1 VNAGEVALI
10 ASATLLIGSADFFGG
25 VAARRSAPMAVAA
38 WSQAL
43 GVPGL
48 LAIAAAVGG
57 SLIASD
63 LALGVAA
70 GAGSALGVSAL
81 YIGFARSAVGVVA
94 PTAAT
99 IAAVIPIVAGLILG
113 ERPGVVAAIGIG
125 MGIGAIILVGSTP
138 ADAPGVPKGLMI
150 GFIAGLGFGVMVIAY
165 AATSVEGGL
174 WSAVSGRFAAA
185 LFVTTAVIVTG
196 TNPRIMGSARVPTV
210 LAGVLASVGMAA
222 FVTVSQTADLI
233 VLGVALG
240 LFPTVTVLLAA
251 VFIRERLI
259 PTQWMGVGLAAVA
272 VTLISVG

>member
-1 VNAGEVALI
+1 MNPGDVALI
-10 ASATLLIGSADFFGG
+10 AWATLLIGSADFFGG

-48 LAIAAAVGG
+48 VAIAAAVGG
-57 SLIASD
+57 SLIATD
-63 LALGVAA
+63 VALGLAA

-81 YIGFARSAVGVVA
+81 YIGFTRSAVGVVA

-99 IAAVIPIVAGLILG
+99 TAAVVPIIAGLVLG

-125 MGIGAIILVGSTP
+125 AGIGAIILVGSTP
-138 ADAPGVPKGLMI
+138 ADTSRTSEGLML
-150 GFIAGLGFGVMVIAY
+150 GLVAGLGFGAMVIAY
-165 AATSVEGGL
+165 AATSVESGL
-174 WSAVSGRFAAA
+174 WSAVSGRMAAA
-185 LFVTTAVIVTG
+185 VLTTTAVIVTRA
-196 TNPRIMGSARVPTV
+196 NPRIIRTARVPTV

-251 VFIRERLI
+251 LFIRERLL

>member
-150 GFIAGLGFGVMVIAY
+150 GFIAGVGFGVMVIAY

>member
-1 VNAGEVALI
+1 MNPGDLALI
-10 ASATLLIGSADFFGG
+10 ATATLLIGSADFFGG

-43 GVPGL
+43 GIPGL
-48 LAIAAAVGG
+48 AAIATVVGG
-57 SLIASD
+57 SLIATD
-63 LALGVAA
+63 VALGLAA

-99 IAAVIPIVAGLILG
+99 TAAVVPIIAGLILG
-113 ERPGVVAAIGIG
+113 ERPGVVAAVGISV
-125 MGIGAIILVGSTP
+125 GIGAIILVGFTP
-138 ADAPGVPKGLMI
+138 ADPSGTPQGLML
-150 GFIAGLGFGVMVIAY
+150 GFVAGLGFGVMVIAY
-165 AATSVEGGL
+165 AATSVESGL

-185 LFVTTAVIVTG
+185 LLATAALALTG
-196 TNPRIMGSARVPTV
+196 ANPRITRSARVPTV

-251 VFIRERLI
+251 LFIGERLI

>member
-1 VNAGEVALI
+1 MALV
-10 ASATLLIGSADFFGG
+10 ASATVLIGSADFLGG

-48 LAIAAAVGG
+48 VVIGAVVGG
-57 SLIASD
+57 SFIAAD
-63 LALGVAA
+63 VALGLAA
-70 GAGSALGVSAL
+70 GAGSALGVSTL

-94 PTAAT
+94 PTAAMT
-99 IAAVIPIVAGLILG
+99 AAVVPIVAGLTLG
-113 ERPGVVAAIGIG
+113 ERPSVIAAIGIG
-125 MGIGAIILVGSTP
+125 MGIGAIILVGSTS
-138 ADAPGVPKGLMI
+138 ADASRAPKGLML
-150 GFIAGLGFGVMVIAY
+150 GFVAGLGFGAMVIAY
-165 AATSVEGGL
+165 AATSVESGL

-185 LFVTTAVIVTG
+185 LLVTTAVIVTG
-196 TNPRIMGSARVPTV
+196 TNPRIMRSARLPTV

-251 VFIRERLI
+251 LFIRERLI
-259 PTQWMGVGLAAVA
+259 PRQWMGVGLAAVA
-272 VTLISVG
+272 VTLISIG

>member
-1 VNAGEVALI
+1 MALI
-10 ASATLLIGSADFFGG
+10 TVATLLVGSADFFGG

-48 LAIAAAVGG
+48 AMIAVAVGG
-57 SLIASD
+57 SYLTTD
-63 LALGVAA
+63 VALGLAA

-99 IAAVIPIVAGLILG
+99 TAAVAPIVVGLITG
-113 ERPGVVAAIGIG
+113 ERPGVVAAIGIAV
-125 MGIGAIILVGSTP
+125 GIVAIVLVGSTP
-138 ADAPGVPKGLMI
+138 GEASGTPRGLML
-150 GFIAGLGFGVMVIAY
+150 GFVAGLGFGTMVIAY
-165 AATSVEGGL
+165 AATSVESGL
-174 WSAVSGRFAAA
+174 WSAVSGRLAAA
-185 LFVTTAVIVTG
+185 LLLTTAVIVTR
-196 TNPRIMGSARVPTV
+196 TNPRIMPSARWATV

-251 VFIRERLI
+251 VIIRERLI

-272 VTLISVG
+272 VTLISIG

>member
-1 VNAGEVALI
+1 MALI

-38 WSQAL
+38 WSQAI

-48 LAIAAAVGG
+48 LAIASVVGG
-57 SLIASD
+57 SLIATD
-63 LALGVAA
+63 LALGMAA

-99 IAAVIPIVAGLILG
+99 TAAVVPIIAGLILG
-113 ERPGVVAAIGIG
+113 ERPGVVAAVGIG
-125 MGIGAIILVGSTP
+125 LGIGAIILVGSTP
-138 ADAPGVPKGLMI
+138 ADVPGVSKGLII
-150 GFIAGLGFGVMVIAY
+150 GLIAGLGFGAMVIAY
-165 AATSVEGGL
+165 AATSVESGL
-174 WSAVSGRFAAA
+174 WSAVSGRLAAA

-196 TNPRIMGSARVPTV
+196 TNARITRSARVPTV
-210 LAGVLASVGMAA
+210 LAGGLASVGMAA

-251 VFIRERLI
+251 FFIRERLI